1 MEQDSKYEALA
12 NAYRNPTKFS
22 IIMLLAE
29 QERMTVTQMAEY
41 VSVSRSNLYH
51 FVSQLVDDKI
61 LNEPEVVPKKNY
73 VEKFYSLNEELFKS
87 TDYDR
92 WSGILKSKSPDEI
105 RGLLSSVL
113 MGYSMM
119 LSMTANRI
127 AQSSDAEAARL
138 KDWLTRDMPWCTTF
152 SLLSRT
158 STEFI
163 APAVKKL
170 DEALES
176 NPPDQ
181 VDRTHFSRLLVVFLP
196 FLGPGGIET

>member
-1 MEQDSKYEALA
+1 
-12 NAYRNPTKFS
+12 
-22 IIMLLAE
+22 
-29 QERMTVTQMAEY
+29 MAEY

-51 FVSQLVDDKI
+51 FVSQLVEDRI

-92 WSGILKSKSPDEI
+92 WTGILKSKSLEEI

-127 AQSSDAEAARL
+127 AHSSDSEAASL
-138 KDWLTRDMPWCTTF
+138 KDWLITKDMPWCTTY
-152 SLLSRT
+152 SLLSRK
-158 STEFI
+158 STETI
-163 APAVKKL
+163 APAVRKL
-170 DEALES
+170 DEALEATPS
-176 NPPDQ
+176 DQ
-181 VDRTHFSRLLVVFLP
+181 EAKSHFSRLLVIFLP
-196 FLGPGGIET
+196 FLGPGGIAP